1 MRKIIIAVLIIIV
14 IVGTAINA
22 KVDQQIGEDL
32 PLTYFQC
39 TSCLQVLLMVTC
51 LLISGFTLLFDP
63 EPMAKWL
70 EKNRKESGK
79 DSFLLAGGSVFAV
92 RLLGFILL
100 AMILLSSYGIKTNC
114 QTFCG
119 LLPK

>member
-39 TSCLQVLLMVTC
+39 TSCLQVLLMVTF

-70 EKNRKESGK
+70 EKNRTKSGK
-79 DSFLLAGGSVFAV
+79 DSFLLVGGSVFAV

-100 AMILLSSYGIKTNC
+100 AMIFLSSYGIKTNC

-119 LLPK
+119 LFPK